1 MKRIITTINKFDK
14 EHVFSDAVNC
24 MISALEYRDPY
35 TKGHSQRVGFLAAHC
50 STILYQNEDISY
62 VMKLAGQ
69 LHDIGKIGVPDS
81 VLLKKGRLT
90 DMEWREM
97 RRHPSISA
105 DIVSEGRY
113 LSEIAEMIKQH
124 HERWD
129 GKGYP
134 DGIKREEISAGGR
147 ILALCDA
154 LDAMASNRPYRDSL
168 TWSFIERELFDNLGT
183 QFDPSLEEVI
193 PKLIVFWRENYESDT
208 DRKIEAPILIDNL
221 KNQHSKIYELI
232 NEIRDMVDQNDFENN
247 SENISISINQ
257 LAGLLRIHLSSED
270 RYLYPKMINSGNKN
284 IQELAEKFDKEMGG
298 LSNNYI
304 TFKIKYNAS
313 YKIMEDTLTFK
324 KEVDSIMDK
333 LLERLIKEDAELYP
347 LVDGWLI

>member
-35 TKGHSQRVGFLAAHC
+35 TKGHSQRVGFLAAEC
-50 STILYQNEDISY
+50 SMLLYQNEDISY

-81 VLLKKGRLT
+81 VLLKKSHLT
-90 DMEWREM
+90 NLEWREM
-97 RRHPSISA
+97 KRHPSISA

-113 LSEIAEMIKQH
+113 LSEIAEMVKQH

-134 DGIKREEISAGGR
+134 DRIEKEEISVGGR

-168 TWSFIERELFDNLGT
+168 TWSFIEHELFNNLGS

-193 PKLIVFWRENYESDT
+193 SPLIVFWRNNYESKT
-208 DRKIEAPILIDNL
+208 DKKIEAPILIDNL

-232 NEIRDMVDQNDFENN
+232 DEMKIMVDQNDFENN
-247 SENISISINQ
+247 SEDISMNINQ
-257 LAGLLRIHLSSED
+257 LAGLLRIHLGNED
-270 RYLYPKMINSGNKN
+270 RYLYPKMINSEDDN
-284 IQELAEKFDKEMGG
+284 IREIAEKFDAEMGG

-304 TFKIKYNAS
+304 TFKIKYNATH
-313 YKIMEDTLTFK
+313 KIMENVLTFK
-324 KEVDSIMDK
+324 NEFNSIMNK
-333 LLERLIKEDAELYP
+333 LLERLIKEDTELYP
-347 LVDGWLI
+347 LVDDLLR